1 MLGRRKEGNTVKQ
14 CPRCG
19 RSDVQFDEHCVVKPI
34 CVECLAEMARE
45 IARAEQLARYFQE
58 QWQVS
63 AE

>member
-1 MLGRRKEGNTVKQ
+1 MKQ

-45 IARAEQLARYFQE
+45 IARAEQSARYFQE